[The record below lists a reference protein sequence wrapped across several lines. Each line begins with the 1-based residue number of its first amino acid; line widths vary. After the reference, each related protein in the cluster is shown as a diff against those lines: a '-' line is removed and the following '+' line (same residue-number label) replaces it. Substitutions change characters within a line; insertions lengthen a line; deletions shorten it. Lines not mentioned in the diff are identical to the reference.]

1 MRVGADGKQ
10 TEIGIR
16 LDRII
21 KAEEPD
27 PVLQANDVL
36 FVPGSGGRAAAQ
48 ATLSALSRLISLR
61 PF

>member
-1 MRVGADGKQ
+1 MRTDATGKQ
-10 TEIGIR
+10 TEIEIR

-36 FVPGSGGRAAAQ
+36 FVPGSGGKAAA
-48 ATLSALSRLISLR
+48 AGHSWRA
-61 PF
+61 